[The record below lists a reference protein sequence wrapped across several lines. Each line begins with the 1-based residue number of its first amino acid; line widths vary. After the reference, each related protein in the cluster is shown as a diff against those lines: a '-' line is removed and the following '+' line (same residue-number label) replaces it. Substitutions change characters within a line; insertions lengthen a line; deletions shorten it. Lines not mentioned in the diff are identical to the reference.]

1 MSDVADRANRIE
13 CVQQGLNTYLPLLLT
28 RFEEIEK
35 RREADLKRTEQKL
48 EAHLKAND
56 RTLDDIHK
64 EAQRHSRTIIRTI
77 IMSVVGTGLATA
89 ASISFT

>member
-64 EAQRHSRTIIRTI
+64 EAQRHSRTII
-77 IMSVVGTGLATA
+77 MSVVGTGLATA